1 MLAKALGGLN
11 SLRVGPQIW
20 GSLAHLK
27 STTKGDNDFVPA
39 DLRLQMY
46 SDAPRIS
53 WAALVSS
60 FCLQGAETK
69 VPLHQQC
76 CHTGKQL

>member
-1 MLAKALGGLN
+1 MLSKALGGLN

-27 STTKGDNDFVPA
+27 STTEGDNDFVPA